1 MWNDL
6 TIKGNDL
13 AWNYLTME
21 RSDQIP
27 CHMLNLMQTGGD
39 PLKLTEFKE
48 ESIALRVLGFLLVSR
63 NRMWKP
69 WEWDAKEHKNMPNP
83 SKILGHLWDKEDTRV
98 FCKSFPWKS
107 SCDQTNY
114 SKLLWSRIWST
125 WNWQKENM
133 SIDKPVMRRGHW
145 NAVFSRHLGDHVA
158 HLGKANKNC
167 TDAKTRRYVSN
178 WRDARC
184 GSPSLSLWRCQ

>member
-1 MWNDL
+1 
-6 TIKGNDL
+6 
-13 AWNYLTME
+13 
-21 RSDQIP
+21 
-27 CHMLNLMQTGGD
+27 MLNLMQTGGD

-48 ESIALRVLGFLLVSR
+48 ESIALRVLGFLLVSG

-158 HLGKANKNC
+158 YLHWARRIRTVQMPRRGDTSVIGEMHAAGVHLYLFG
-167 TDAKTRRYVSN
+167 DASNFACCAVTVAVTWNMTRV
-178 WRDARC
+178 
-184 GSPSLSLWRCQ
+184 

>member
-1 MWNDL
+1 
-6 TIKGNDL
+6 
-13 AWNYLTME
+13 
-21 RSDQIP
+21 
-27 CHMLNLMQTGGD
+27 MLNLMQTGGD

-48 ESIALRVLGFLLVSR
+48 ESIALRVLGFLLVSG

-158 HLGKANKNC
+158 YWARRIRTVQMPRRGDTSVIGEMHAAGVHLYLFG
-167 TDAKTRRYVSN
+167 DASNFACCAVTVAVTWNMTRV
-178 WRDARC
+178 
-184 GSPSLSLWRCQ
+184 